1 MRATVEKYGEL
12 CYESSYNLG
21 DEVQTKAARAFLPSV
36 DYLVD
41 RDSCKIVPIDSKD
54 NTNKKMKVIYNGWF
68 DGHYTNFPPP
78 PNIHP
83 LFISFH
89 INEVDHSQDNMY
101 DILKDQKQVLRPIA
115 SHVDYLRKHEPIG
128 CRDLHTM
135 NMLIK
140 KGIKAYFSGC
150 ITLTLKKRF
159 PSERSGEILV
169 IDAHINAPKVFN
181 SIIPRSIKR
190 KAVYLTQAIVE
201 KKSHAE
207 KVTSADELQER
218 IEKASLVITSRI
230 HTAFPCLSEYNTPVI
245 FLTEE
250 PDDVRFAGM
259 MEFLKVYTI
268 GDRLD
273 VDLETYTNPYNPKLE
288 NLKENLRNTVSNWV
302 GNNNSENI
310 SIKEGTS
317 IFTACMNRNAN
328 LEKALPS
335 WLEAN
340 PDEIVIVDW
349 NSKTPVK
356 EIVDRFNSSGKIRLI
371 TVDNVDSWIL
381 TRSFNLAARYTTYNK
396 ILKVDCDTILTENF
410 FSSHDLSSGEV
421 YYAGDWRKARNNNE
435 KYTNGIVYM
444 LRESFFGIG
453 GYGEDLTTY
462 GWDDCGLYDRL
473 SKKQKRLCLEL
484 DTIGHI
490 EHSNEER
497 TINQKLTNQ
506 VDVEIERNRL
516 LTEKNLY
523 TGVMSHFDM
532 IKVNDNEYRAKF
544 VCSMEVDEEIRRQ
557 CLNKAIANREYAR
570 RQIPSSIYPSEEK
583 KTPSVMD
590 EGVVVHLPK
599 KRRIYINAKN
609 GLGNR
614 LRAFASA
621 YVLAKELDLELVL
634 IWIPD
639 EHCYCKFT
647 DIFKTD
653 NIKDIIILNE
663 DVELVECEIIRYD
676 IMENEYII
684 KEKIIYNYMGDKNVI
699 INTDSK
705 CGQDIYIVSACVVKS
720 KYSDWNKEC
729 VFLRN
734 LEPTA
739 VVSRKINSFKRGHSL
754 ANVIGI
760 HIRMGQDPT
769 QYKYEDISGYTDE
782 GKRSASNA
790 RSTSHWTRFLAEMQ
804 RITKVKPNQK
814 FFVCCDNPEGLESL
828 EKEMPNNVIHVK
840 KTVYDRS
847 LDQIVSALVDLKL
860 LADCKYSLVSPW
872 SSFSEMVYRLSGKTF
887 KTAGQSF

>member
-21 DEVQTKAARAFLPSV
+21 DEVQTKAARAFLPTV

-41 RDSCKIVPIDSKD
+41 RDSSKIVSIDSKN
-54 NTNKKMKVIYNGWF
+54 NTNEKVKVIYNGWF

-78 PNIHP
+78 SNIHP

-101 DILKDQKQVLRPIA
+101 NILKDQKQVLRPIA
-115 SHVDYLRKHEPIG
+115 SHIDYLRKHEPIG

-135 NMLIK
+135 NMLTQ

-150 ITLTLKKRF
+150 LTLTLKKRF
-159 PSERSGEILV
+159 SAVRSGEILV
-169 IDAHINAPKVFN
+169 IDAHINASKVFN

-201 KKSHAE
+201 KKTHTE
-207 KVTSADELQER
+207 KVILADELQER

-259 MEFLKVYTI
+259 MKFLKVYTI
-268 GDRLD
+268 GDKLD
-273 VDLETYTNPYNPKLE
+273 VDLETYTNPYNSELE
-288 NLKENLRNTVSNWV
+288 NLKDNLRNTVSNWIGTNDV
-302 GNNNSENI
+302 GN
-310 SIKEGTS
+310 IKVGTS
-317 IFTACMNRNAN
+317 IFTACMNRNVN
-328 LEKALPS
+328 LEKALPT
-335 WLEAN
+335 WLAAN
-340 PDEIVIVDW
+340 PDEIVVVDW
-349 NSKTPVK
+349 NSRTPIK
-356 EIVDRFNSSGKIRLI
+356 ELIDKFNSSGKIKLI
-371 TVDNVDSWIL
+371 TVNNVDSWIL
-381 TRSFNLAARYTTYNK
+381 TRAFNLGARYTTYDK
-396 ILKVDCDTILTENF
+396 ILKVDCDTILTDNF
-410 FSSHDLSSGEV
+410 FSSHDLTSGEV

-444 LRESFFGIG
+444 LRESFFKIG
-453 GYGEDLTTY
+453 GYGEDVITY

-473 SKKQKRLCLEL
+473 SKRQKRLCLEL

-523 TGVMSHFDM
+523 TGVMSHFNM
-532 IKVNDNEYRAKF
+532 VKVKDNEYIANH
-544 VCSMEVDEEIRRQ
+544 VCSMEVDEEIRKQ
-557 CLNKAIANREYAR
+557 CLAKAIANREYAR
-570 RQIPSSIYPSEEK
+570 KQIFPNITPDEK
-583 KTPSVMD
+583 NTFLENKEVT
-590 EGVVVHLPK
+590 VHLPK
-599 KRRIYINAKN
+599 KRKIYINAKN

-614 LRAFASA
+614 MRAFASA
-621 YVLAKELDLELVL
+621 YVLAKAMDLELVL

-639 EHCYCKFT
+639 EHCDCKFT

-653 NIKDIIILNE
+653 NIKDITILHE
-663 DVELVECEIIRYD
+663 DIDLVECEIIRYD

-684 KEKIIYNYMGDKNVI
+684 KEKIIYNYMGDKNTI
-699 INTDSK
+699 INIDST
-705 CGQDIYIVSACVVKS
+705 CQEDIYIVSACVVKS
-720 KYSDWNKEC
+720 KHSNWNKEC
-729 VFLRN
+729 VFLRS
-734 LEPTA
+734 LKPTSI
-739 VVSRKINSFKRGHSL
+739 VSRKINSFRNGHSL

-782 GKRSASNA
+782 GKRSAQDA

-814 FFVCCDNPEGLESL
+814 FLVCCDNPEGLEAL

-840 KTVYDRS
+840 RTVYDRS

-860 LADCKYSLVSPW
+860 LAECKYALVSPW